1 MRKGW
6 EYKRWKEVLTI
17 INGKNQSAV
26 VDENGEWLDQTE
38 MYNISS
44 DISCTAGQMARGL
57 GLAMASKK

>member
-26 VDENGEWLDQTE
+26 VEGV
-38 MYNISS
+38 
-44 DISCTAGQMARGL
+44 
-57 GLAMASKK
+57 

>member
-26 VDENGEWLDQTE
+26 VDEMENIRFTVAVELWAMQTIG
-38 MYNISS
+38 YVQKI
-44 DISCTAGQMARGL
+44 A
-57 GLAMASKK
+57 